1 MGGLY
6 LILHKVR
13 GELAFDVAQRVAI
26 EDEEVWFIPT
36 SGHRAYPY
44 GYKALPQSFEHV
56 TGSVWHALPDH
67 YSCATQRK
75 GSLARL
81 RARLWE
87 IWKVRAKRDV
97 GKGRAEGLDILI

>member
-1 MGGLY
+1 MNGLY

-13 GELAFDVAQRVAI
+13 GELAFDVAQCVAI
-26 EDEEVWFIPT
+26 GDEEVWFIPT

-56 TGSVWHALPDH
+56 TGKDWEALPDH
-67 YSCATQRK
+67 CSCATQHK

-81 RARLWE
+81 RARLRE
-87 IWKVRAKRDV
+87 IWKVRALREV
-97 GKGRAEGLDILI
+97 GKATSQQLS